1 MAASQTTKRKVKDK
15 TPVME
20 GQTEEERRILRQE
33 QRTLYDRIGDRN
45 VDLQDLDHDAFDE
58 ERNNN
63 NNLFKKVRFNR
74 EVRRRAA
81 RPAGPPRA
89 RAGRRAAGAPEGSR
103 GSAPR
108 PGPPPQMVNDGD
120 ILVQLSEAAARAGAP
135 TRGRARAP
143 PERRRPPSQM
153 KRAGKLAKNVSQYSA
168 ADIGKALSQ
177 DFTKAGGDMDW
188 VALGAQCAGLFR
200 AVPEASFLCGPL
212 QKPEKEKK
220 AAQRRKKVVDD
231 GEEETQY
238 ETTSGFK
245 EGAAQARF
253 SASAVFFFI
262 EGAPGQIA
270 IEARHT
276 RSPFLRFFR
285 PDTRGTPTR
294 EFASR
299 ARRARALFAAGYPS
313 GRAGPRTDALKATAL
328 ASSERHRVIAT
339 AHPHRSKR
347 RRRTCGS
354 RSSTTS

>member
-1 MAASQTTKRKVKDK
+1 MASQTTKRKVKDK

-74 EVRRRAA
+74 E
-81 RPAGPPRA
+81 
-89 RAGRRAAGAPEGSR
+89 
-103 GSAPR
+103 
-108 PGPPPQMVNDGD
+108 MVNDGD
-120 ILVQLSEAAARAGAP
+120 ILVQLSEAA
-135 TRGRARAP
+135 
-143 PERRRPPSQM
+143 M

-245 EGAAQARF
+245 EGAAQARA

-294 EFASR
+294 ESISR
-299 ARRARALFAAGYPS
+299 ARRARAPFAAGYPS

>member
-1 MAASQTTKRKVKDK
+1 
-15 TPVME
+15 
-20 GQTEEERRILRQE
+20 
-33 QRTLYDRIGDRN
+33 
-45 VDLQDLDHDAFDE
+45 
-58 ERNNN
+58 
-63 NNLFKKVRFNR
+63 
-74 EVRRRAA
+74 
-81 RPAGPPRA
+81 
-89 RAGRRAAGAPEGSR
+89 
-103 GSAPR
+103 
-108 PGPPPQMVNDGD
+108 
-120 ILVQLSEAAARAGAP
+120 
-135 TRGRARAP
+135 
-143 PERRRPPSQM
+143 M

-245 EGAAQARF
+245 EGAAQARA

-276 RSPFLRFFR
+276 RSLFYASFVQTPGAHQRESSPLARGARAPFSRRVIR
-285 PDTRGTPTR
+285 PG
-294 EFASR
+294 AR
-299 ARRARALFAAGYPS
+299 ARGPTPLRPPLSHPPS
-313 GRAGPRTDALKATAL
+313 GTE
-328 ASSERHRVIAT
+328 S
-339 AHPHRSKR
+339 
-347 RRRTCGS
+347 
-354 RSSTTS
+354 

>member
-1 MAASQTTKRKVKDK
+1 
-15 TPVME
+15 
-20 GQTEEERRILRQE
+20 
-33 QRTLYDRIGDRN
+33 
-45 VDLQDLDHDAFDE
+45 
-58 ERNNN
+58 
-63 NNLFKKVRFNR
+63 
-74 EVRRRAA
+74 
-81 RPAGPPRA
+81 
-89 RAGRRAAGAPEGSR
+89 
-103 GSAPR
+103 
-108 PGPPPQMVNDGD
+108 MVNDGD

-143 PERRRPPSQM
+143 PDRRRPPSQM

-253 SASAVFFFI
+253 FRV
-262 EGAPGQIA
+262 
-270 IEARHT
+270 R
-276 RSPFLRFFR
+276 RFFLSEKAPPGKLRSRRDTPDHLFYASFVQTPGEHQRESSPLARGARAPSSRRVIR
-285 PDTRGTPTR
+285 PG
-294 EFASR
+294 AR
-299 ARRARALFAAGYPS
+299 ARGPTPLRPPLSHPPS
-313 GRAGPRTDALKATAL
+313 GTE
-328 ASSERHRVIAT
+328 S
-339 AHPHRSKR
+339 
-347 RRRTCGS
+347 
-354 RSSTTS
+354 

>member
-74 EVRRRAA
+74 E
-81 RPAGPPRA
+81 
-89 RAGRRAAGAPEGSR
+89 
-103 GSAPR
+103 
-108 PGPPPQMVNDGD
+108 MVNDGD
-120 ILVQLSEAAARAGAP
+120 ILVQLSEAA
-135 TRGRARAP
+135 
-143 PERRRPPSQM
+143 M

-253 SASAVFFFI
+253 FRV
-262 EGAPGQIA
+262 
-270 IEARHT
+270 R
-276 RSPFLRFFR
+276 RFFLHRGR
-285 PDTRGTPTR
+285 PRANCDRGATHQITFFYASFVQTPGEHQR
-294 EFASR
+294 ESSPLARGARAPSSRRVIRPGAR
-299 ARRARALFAAGYPS
+299 ARGPTPLRPPLSHPPS
-313 GRAGPRTDALKATAL
+313 GTE
-328 ASSERHRVIAT
+328 S
-339 AHPHRSKR
+339 
-347 RRRTCGS
+347 
-354 RSSTTS
+354 

>member
-1 MAASQTTKRKVKDK
+1 
-15 TPVME
+15 
-20 GQTEEERRILRQE
+20 
-33 QRTLYDRIGDRN
+33 
-45 VDLQDLDHDAFDE
+45 
-58 ERNNN
+58 
-63 NNLFKKVRFNR
+63 
-74 EVRRRAA
+74 
-81 RPAGPPRA
+81 
-89 RAGRRAAGAPEGSR
+89 
-103 GSAPR
+103 
-108 PGPPPQMVNDGD
+108 
-120 ILVQLSEAAARAGAP
+120 
-135 TRGRARAP
+135 
-143 PERRRPPSQM
+143 M

-253 SASAVFFFI
+253 SRVRRFLRYPRANCDR
-262 EGAPGQIA
+262 GATHQI
-270 IEARHT
+270 T
-276 RSPFLRFFR
+276 FLRFFR